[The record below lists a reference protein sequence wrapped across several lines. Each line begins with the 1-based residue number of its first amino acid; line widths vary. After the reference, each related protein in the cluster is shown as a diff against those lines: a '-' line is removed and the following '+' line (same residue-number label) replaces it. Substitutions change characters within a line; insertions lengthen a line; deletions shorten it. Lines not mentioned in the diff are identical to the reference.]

1 VLAAAHNIVV
11 VLVMFGS
18 VPDKVVPITLCAIGS
33 RATRSGRE
41 PFRFLAH
48 DDVRLP

>member
-18 VPDKVVPITLCAIGS
+18 VSGKGLPITLGNRQQS
-33 RATRSGRE
+33 N
-41 PFRFLAH
+41 L
-48 DDVRLP
+48 L